1 MSREKMDVV
10 LNVAAKIFFVLRQ
23 GTSTLMMDSLYSGWK
38 TIEEETKKKKNRQVQ
53 MDNVELPAGPAPIVS
68 VDQDMFV
75 LVDDLL
81 VLMKRTVM
89 APLIPIKEEKGSQN
103 PSKVSIT
110 RYLFIMCGCALI
122 VFFLNLLSESR
133 WGMLERNTVKKP

>member
-1 MSREKMDVV
+1 MDVV
-10 LNVAAKIFFVLRQ
+10 LNIAAKFFFVLRQ

-38 TIEEETKKKKNRQVQ
+38 TIEDETKKKKNRQRQ

-89 APLIPIKEEKGSQN
+89 APLSIKEENGSQN
-103 PSKVSIT
+103 PSKVSFT
-110 RYLFIMCGCALI
+110 RYFC
-122 VFFLNLLSESR
+122 
-133 WGMLERNTVKKP
+133 TD